1 MLRFY
6 LNLYIDFGYQRYE
19 TPKAQGND
27 LRPESN
33 NKVQSLLYEI
43 GLGPKRMFIIYWA
56 LIYFL
61 VSYSKLLIR
70 LWYLF

>member
-33 NKVQSLLYEI
+33 NKVQSLLYEYRPWTQEDVHNL
-43 GLGPKRMFIIYWA
+43 LGFDLFSSVIFKIIN
-56 LIYFL
+56 
-61 VSYSKLLIR
+61 
-70 LWYLF
+70 